1 MINVTPWFILFT
13 CLYLIIQL
21 NSVVTI
27 HNSSYYSYT
36 YTTYIPPVISS
47 NNDIQLKCPL
57 IHAKNGDLLI
67 IYKSNL
73 SIYQVDLNEINLKV
87 NYLIN
92 FNDTTDTTDNND
104 DDYWCKLYRIINN
117 ESLLVTE
124 IQLLFTSNTT
134 YETFIYDRKE
144 TQIIEGVL
152 GENLTLTCSNP
163 TTSQVNWTNQSIVW
177 YRLPGLK
184 INGQTSPELCIDK
197 LTNDDLGTYF
207 CSEYSM
213 SLHRHL
219 PVRKIEIWSNNFMSE
234 INLGELIHD
243 ENLIYFQCPNV
254 LNEYTFV
261 IWEYPKGHIIVNE
274 YNYQLKPVVPQLH
287 HTKQILPI
295 CQYSWMNEWNTT
307 IDQETYLRRVRRS
320 SESTPYITI
329 SRRIDPDDPTVI
341 LQCHM
346 PPNEAQTASFN
357 YQWST
362 IESGKIG
369 DSETIVR
376 QIIVD
381 HVPDDGVKRD
391 TSITC
396 EVTSS
401 ETGEVI
407 GSITLDLEP
416 KSLSTTGKMEL
427 SETTTEIFS
436 YRNGDTLELHCELEK
451 DFIGTGEN
459 VIWTFNGG
467 TLPTGANRLDKLKT
481 SIIVIKEMGNIHEG
495 LYECQQ
501 NSKKLRGHIL
511 RAPTIV
517 TLTVLP
523 KEDERW
529 ANANDIT
536 EFHCRLDGRENGNQ
550 LIDWYFIPAGS
561 DDDREIPLHN
571 DVKIDNPDTT
581 PSTSFLS
588 IMNVQKYHEGF
599 YVCRALNL
607 KDTAKLIVK
616 IRDLTVTPEEV
627 KARPGTTVQFLCELS
642 TITGMKGGK
651 VFWMRTDRQDLRSG
665 KEEVIG
671 TNGGRALLIV
681 KDVGRFDHNISY
693 MCTDGYS
700 KGYAKLYVQ
709 EVCAPGFRPCG
720 SQQCLE
726 ETKFCDGV
734 VDCEDGYDEIP
745 SKCTECGVNE
755 NACGLMND
763 VKPLKNCYLQFWHC
777 DGEDDCGNNFDES
790 NCLAPSDYDQC
801 NGTHYTCPQGDKMI
815 ARAFMC
821 DSVPDCEPNGDD
833 ESECSYPSIIEPSG
847 ETHLIGHQSG
857 NLTLTCVAYGR
868 PPPTISWRYNWGH
881 LREGVKHSINY
892 TVINCNMAIS
902 HLTLTDLE
910 PRASGLYTCEAVN
923 RGRALAPDFLVNV
936 AKGGICKAPQFNDA
950 AWFDDMCLTCYCS
963 NVTDTCTSVKG
974 YRKSPHDLLLD
985 FKTTPI
991 ILSTYN
997 QDGSIEE
1004 GQGITEID
1012 GDILRIPDVPNE
1024 STFIESDF
1032 NLSGSWVKSY
1042 GYDIIINLRLFGESL
1057 NYLPGPF
1064 VILNSTDQ
1072 SIYWCPPNDRLLVH
1086 TIPTGYDNRIHIRL
1100 SERDKWF
1107 IDKECKQKIDQTIG
1121 RAGFMQII
1129 SDIKKIGF
1137 RVKYFRDQTTLEL
1150 FNIKVEHAVK
1160 SDVPGQ
1166 WVGEIEEC
1174 TCPNGYEGLSC
1185 EKCAPGY
1192 QKDPDNP
1199 LKCRPFCACD
1209 KCDTEGNCIEC
1220 PGKRA
1225 GPRCQQCQDG
1235 YYRPDKSLL
1244 ATDCQPCDMCGNNL
1258 PYVVKKCHFNPQADD
1273 DYFCKCRISEDN
1285 KLLNPTCDRCQLAID
1300 RGDELP
1306 DDAKCDTKPQ
1316 PMDCHYYGT
1325 QLTSDNGD
1333 CQCKTGYTGVKC
1345 DECEEGYFNYMG
1357 QCLQCYCS
1365 GKTSSC
1371 RLSDEYY
1378 FWNITTEDSAG
1389 FGFDIWLGQRTE
1401 MGGLQRKDYTTNGNQ
1416 RIEREMDNFY
1426 VKYPLNNKGIIH
1438 FGINL
1443 IPPKPTTL
1451 TQNDVTIYK
1460 YIYGGKMSFKIDSIK
1475 LNPNELTQREASVIV
1490 ELESPRYGRAWTL
1503 ATFNLM
1509 TQRYEVEFHENW
1521 WLGGWR
1527 LGTPLT
1533 SFDSPV
1539 SLTRNQLL
1547 RFLITTTNIG
1557 IITSSGNSES
1567 LNNMKLSGLSIQIGL
1582 PIKTNERQAFAKEQG
1597 LPKAPVEICDCPNP
1611 AKSNERELSPS
1622 CEGCTDL
1629 SKQTII
1635 RLEPLGEDVGC
1646 GGCLGDKCDE
1656 CSEGEY
1662 IYDIYTGKRLDSC
1675 QKAVTIDTKSRR
1687 IIVKLREPI
1696 NLLCKATSYRGGLV
1710 THEWITPNNEYSSQ
1724 PIISRQYLAKPDY
1737 YNRVNLTTYQ
1747 SETILQIKFAK
1758 QEDAG
1763 EYTCIA
1769 KGIGSE
1775 VNETFYVVVID
1786 PNAVSLP
1793 DVPEDD
1799 EINRKFPLPI
1809 PPIHD
1814 PPSLTVYEI
1823 KKDPDN
1829 SQITLIGGQVKPE
1842 ILDTHHTI
1850 WYSINGTPIDAKTEI
1865 TDTARGA
1872 FIVRLPIPY
1881 ETIKSGNDSITGYF
1895 LGKDPVYTP
1904 QWTRMMEP
1912 VIIATEADEITPDD
1926 IINPPAEVTVPF
1938 MQPYIVQVRTKPGKE
1953 DISVTWKKIGPL
1965 PETITEKKDDD
1976 VKTLDSDSTLPE
1988 GTSQD
1993 KTNLNIWAAA
2003 EQHEGIYEGTVV
2015 RDRDGVEVKRIQ
2027 TIIRVQPMTSGSK
2040 TELGLAEAAEPIES
2054 EVGDDDDQEE
2064 KEPPAWDFIVGG
2076 FTPDAKHCENP
2087 TWTIVD
2093 YQLNKTTDITD
2104 KVIRTSDEN
2113 FRVNYPLTSGLYLR
2127 FQCKPIPKSNLTGEI
2142 KFNISSPDPRIILK
2156 PIYDNPDSTFPTRL
2170 VCMDLNPEYD
2180 SSVNLTSSS
2189 MSQEM
2194 ISHAITSTEQKF
2206 IIRKGDI
2213 PPIRRLEMDWRRIG
2227 EFDPFNNDGYFTCFV
2242 NNTETNGSKTIKLPS
2257 DKVPIQLPED
2267 PFTRLYIYSPD
2278 TYVVPE
2284 LDGSA
2289 KIMIPEGEQLRIYCV
2304 FEARPSNEFHGW
2316 RGTTSE
2322 IENNIKIEHRIYSSL
2337 AQTDKANLSL
2347 DGQKLECVY
2356 GERSKPLEISVIP
2369 KDERKLHAKILS
2381 DAFIN
2386 DRLVGITGSDMNLT
2400 CDVKHTTRK
2409 PATIDKIDWYVQYP
2423 NGIRRDIKHTQLADS
2438 LSTGPKGEWI
2448 YFTKLTEKPQG
2459 LNIFCVVRLEDIQKA
2474 TQAYYSSPHIS
2485 LWIREPK
2492 VLVSIEGQDHLG
2504 IITGIETQTAQIK
2517 CIVKDAW
2524 RNKTVEEAD
2533 IAWETKITSIQE
2545 ELSNNNNERARPQPS
2560 PKDLP
2565 MLGAKALYDTMVIA
2579 GLRRQ
2584 PNWIARFRCKGTDLK
2599 TGAYGYSDFVKLEVL
2614 PGDTLE
2620 QVPKLRLISH
2630 TDPNSPYPNKVECI
2644 DDNQNYE
2651 SQVTWTRQDEPI
2663 DPAQITTT
2671 PNNAVLKWTH
2681 NGMDKF
2687 DPRIDAGIYTCR
2699 SVNPYSS
2706 SVKQVYIPYDL
2717 MVTDYETPITPEVRI
2732 LSNVNE
2738 IFQDSGDRYVRVIQ
2752 GQPFELICTFYGHPP
2767 PEGGLQWSIDRFNGT
2782 RNSLSSHWLSMQG
2795 LVIQSGRHYWT
2806 TIGSPQFDALGRH
2819 TGVFQCTALN
2829 SIGQIIERDQ
2839 VRVEL
2844 HKVYVRIN
2852 ELSESGLIENQK
2864 GSNGTITCNAYD
2876 GYLQFIL
2883 PDATYTWEVERI
2895 NGERVHPNLIADQ
2908 IEMNHNQLHYYGLS
2922 PTANKLRIRCI
2933 ALNDTA
2939 RYISSDFSFRVFGSD
2954 KGEPMKISDI
2964 EPGGTKWIS
2973 GGGEE
2978 RITLKI
2984 GGKNDLT
2991 NHVTIKDGENVQLNC
3006 TAYDTVTGKVLTDGN
3021 LHFGW
3026 RLLGVYG
3033 ETVPE
3038 AGLTRQSV
3046 QSYTIDDGN
3055 TGVLIIEDA
3064 RPSSNLPQPSARIQ
3078 CLATSY
3084 NDGVTYYSTLVDLI
3098 VYPEEIP
3105 VDHVKDVKDREKL
3118 NRLSVSVIGLDDRG
3132 RLSGTE
3138 GSSVKLECIATDRST
3153 KQRTKESVLY
3163 GWEFSRL
3170 DGTPVDTTSLIGV
3183 GDSRLEVNE
3192 NHLILQGLKQ
3202 TTSILGRCRVIVPL
3216 EESHDEDAQLSRTE
3230 EIFYSPHFRFDI
3242 IDSDGTGRRDFIAP
3256 IQPIIPTKDSDIFI
3270 KVDGLD
3276 ENGALSANKGDSV
3289 ELKCIAMNQTTNE
3302 PLTDETTTDIEI
3314 NYGIEMI
3321 RLNGLPASTLE
3332 LTKTIDL
3339 DPKTGLIKLNEL
3351 RNQFNDKDVRNRI
3364 QTRCIAEINYK
3375 SDKYLDQGIQRYAS
3389 PYFLVNVPKD
3399 IEAIPDYIDV
3409 THSRYEVTVGG
3420 LNNQGVLKVQPGQNI
3435 QLKCIIR
3442 DKETDTLMDT
3452 LTQNQYIGWQF
3463 PSLPS
3468 GHQVNMGDFAKR
3480 SKIQNDELYLEGIR
3494 NDYPDNLQ
3502 GRCWFDDGFMHYYSP
3517 IFPIVSPSS
3526 VTDGRVRVE
3535 VQEIGTGDQ
3544 KEYSCTAYDSR
3555 TGKRLSNVT
3564 YDWKF
3569 TTPNGETIP
3578 TVYYFNS
3585 IESYENKLKLGL
3597 LTTHLKLPEHLQSIK
3612 RIEGRCII
3620 LAKEYMDTIPS
3631 DDDKE
3636 KPSKMSIY
3644 ESRPFVII
3652 NPLAI
3657 DSNELLTSPDSF
3669 PKSHRL
3675 YASVDGVKDGAVISP
3690 VGSTV
3695 TLTCQVYDSINQTQ
3709 VENLNY
3715 NWEIKRR
3722 DGTPID
3728 TSVLAKDYIN
3738 VKGSGGN
3745 TLIIGNLR
3753 LLSAGLIG
3761 RCIVS
3766 NDSAIDST
3774 ITDIGLLGPNEKIY
3788 SPSFDFIITGET
3800 PTGSTDDVVYGG
3812 NKDYEIDG
3820 KDYEVVIE
3828 GLDEDGRLKVSKN
3841 DNKTLTVFLKHKE
3854 TGEQIYPSP
3863 PNTCAGVET
3872 RYINGYPMPLS
3883 YLADTYEFQSDN
3895 GKFHLYNM
3903 KEPNISPAI
3912 QMRFIIEQK
3921 KLDEDGKL
3929 KDVIRYASQY
3939 IDLLPEKE
3947 DLPEKLPK
3955 KIYPIIDGLNNCG
3968 RLPLTIGNNI
3978 TLICRP
3984 NDTRLLSESLLYDW
3998 EIRDMYGHILP
4009 RINLLAKAIKQE
4021 NNRLILIGLMEPTIK
4036 SYGRCIIMRK
4046 SGIQDRYSSEYF
4058 EIGEHGSGCEP
4069 SGSQIITEIPGYIP
4083 KPNERYEVLI
4093 RIVGLNQMGEVI
4105 AKPGDDISLK
4115 CLALNSSTEEPIPNV
4130 STGWSFMNDYE
4141 ETIPIGKLASIVKLN
4156 HDDEL
4161 QLTNLYENP
4170 NSRGRCMI
4178 TLDQKVTLSSP
4189 YFKFHVPGETI
4200 SSQIPISPSYSDK
4213 RVRVEISGLNE
4224 QNQISVTRV
4233 GDDATLRCQAIIVDT
4248 SSPLYPIHG
4257 VRYGWEWRYTDED
4270 PVSTSNIAVS
4280 LETNGDRLGLRG
4292 IRPPPGT
4299 KGRNVKGR
4307 CIVHVPAQQID
4318 TSLSIS
4324 DELVY
4329 GSDYFSIDVARKP
4342 TTIDPQLIPIPGRD
4356 SDNIEI
4362 AIDGLDNEGYLVGN
4376 EKESASVVCEARNRT
4391 TNQRLPTEGLRAE
4404 YDVIY
4409 GWEFSDSTGRSVDSS
4424 LFADSVSM
4432 DSSGNLRL
4440 RDLVAPNRGNLPF
4453 KIRCTAV
4460 VNKRPSIP
4468 DEKPTTPKLYT
4479 SDYFGVDVRRSDGTS
4494 TRTGEEVDIKGSLIK
4509 VKIDGLKP
4517 DGTFATQLGE
4527 NASIMCTAVDSNT
4540 DETIQDVII
4549 GWDIRRTNGALINL
4563 GILADQVIQESN
4575 KLEFYS
4581 MKSLNSFADDI
4592 HGRCLVYRGNQI
4604 YRSDYFKI
4612 KVSTLPKEVDIEG
4625 DGRILVRLVDISPMD
4640 RKILLKSGESET
4652 IRCIGIDARTGD
4664 RVDYLNYG
4672 WDYYYTQSD
4681 TSSSPP
4687 IRGSLGPL
4695 VSKLEESPGGYLSI
4709 LLNDD
4714 LTPKDEAY
4722 VRCRLS
4728 NGTSIYSSPYYRLV
4742 TESDEEGSEVIPVI
4756 TPRYLITVHGLD
4768 KDGQLQIKQ
4777 GDNVSLECSAIDII
4791 TRKPAEDVI
4800 YVWDFKE
4807 PGAYHPKGD
4816 FQFVQNQLTITN
4828 FDSLSDNVKG
4838 RCKVSYRGSNKW
4850 DSSPDFLIN
4859 LEKDTAEP
4867 ETKPPTL
4874 DDVEKLKEYEEA
4886 IKQKGIKE
4894 AEDTDDRIL
4903 VTVDGLNDDGNLI
4916 GAANDDKT
4924 LDCNAEA
4931 KDGINSVI
4939 LSYNWDIMD
4948 SNGNPISLNYLAD
4961 NVILSSNDGV
4971 LHLNGLRISTLS
4983 EQGNLKGRCIVHT
4996 NITQTMVM
5004 SDGIEKEKIEQL
5016 LYHSKMFGIAITE
5029 DGTYTGP
5036 IGGLDLHSNKVRVG
5050 VIGLSSSGELIAE
5063 SGDKVNLQCYA
5074 VDAQSNAPLSNAIYA
5089 WEIRD
5094 RHNQLVITETIAK
5107 IVLRSMNVISF
5118 IHLRPTDH
5126 LHWNKH
5132 LFGRCSAYSPE
5143 TKHLYYSN
5151 DFHINV
5157 RQPVMDGKTGPDN
5170 QVHVEVT
5177 GIPPNGVLSAEEGDN
5192 VNLECRAV
5200 NTTDNTPITSDEAT
5214 YHFQFDEAAPDRDDT
5229 YGGYLAD
5236 EIIQEQLTSETDGIK
5251 LTLNGLKYGKWHR
5264 GRCVVQLL
5272 QKDSD
5277 KELKEP
5283 VKRYT
5288 SKYFWSDIRHK
5299 DEIQLEGIDPRKQI
5313 TTIQGITYDPN
5324 ILVKVYGTNS
5334 NDTITVKPG
5343 DNVELDCYALESL
5356 TGEPIKGMNYA
5367 WELRTYDNQPIHTNR
5382 LANQFIIGNNLSDN
5396 GQKLQ
5401 LKGYQSTGEGIRLR
5415 CLAKG
5420 TNRVENKIRE
5430 YQTYASPVYTF
5441 ETIKQLDDAEKKPDS
5456 ERKRYEPSQLHPEV
5470 IGLNADGTLTAKEG
5484 EDVKLQC
5491 QVVDSSN
5498 GIPIKDESF
5507 NVGWTIATGPDGQ
5520 PIPFNNLAKTIHIN
5534 KDELNL
5540 NDLTSTT
5547 PKSGGLRGYCSLYL
5561 NEENLISPEK
5571 YENHTVILNSDVFVI
5586 HVSSKQPDSQVIDSD
5601 SEDEKTP
5608 YRQWI
5613 PGKDPKNAVIV
5624 KVYELRPDGSVIV
5637 PPGGNLKLN
5646 CLALDAVRLRRL
5658 TSTDQIPPLFTWE
5671 LRSTIGGQLLP
5682 YTEQS
5687 SGSIIIKQP
5696 SKDPKTAE
5704 EVGVSTIELQ
5714 TMRLPVDAP
5723 TGAWGRCVVQIG
5735 HQVFDS
5741 PYFHIQLQKEATME
5755 TYSPLPKSYWSDD
5768 KSIELIVKGLDAEGN
5783 KIVQE
5788 GSDVELTCEA
5798 RNTETQEILK
5808 NDQILIG
5815 WQFIDPEKHAY
5826 LIPWSS
5832 NAQISGNTLI
5842 LKEIEIPGEQDLRWN
5857 AWGHCI
5863 GDIKDGDR
5871 IKHYQSEPFNLGVIS
5886 EEISSITTDTSLV
5899 RKDGVYVKVQGIS
5912 DDGLFTTTEGSDTEL
5927 TCHAIDPNTGQPY
5940 ISNKVTYGW
5949 DWRQMDGESADIS
5962 EIGDIIR
5969 NDGNQMKISNI
5980 KYNTPKKGR
5989 CLVTIWP
5996 KEDHLLNESPQ
6007 TYSSDLFFTNIQP
6020 LSTVQSL
6027 KPEDILPVDGTDDKV
6042 IIDIS
6047 PMDND
6052 KQQISLTIND
6062 AKTDEIRAVAKLA
6075 STDSPLDDTTNPQL
6089 IRYSYDLAYISGLPA
6104 HNGELGESFTF
6115 NSKEGSLII
6124 TNPHYTT
6131 KPLKIRFNAIV
6142 KEMDESSNKEEEEEQ
6157 EQGEVDISGK
6167 KSSPLKR
6174 YQSDYYPI
6182 MIVPADESDK
6192 PIWSKHPVPVYDIS
6206 GRSIKVQIDGLDNNG
6221 NAAGIP
6227 GEDLKLTCLVLDNF
6241 DLEVD
6246 LKSSSYTWQFIDH
6259 LSNPINPSRIGEYVE
6274 IQGRH
6279 LNIKG
6284 LRKSIIQDHI
6294 RGRCI
6299 IVVSVP
6305 IPVDIE
6311 LRDDLPPIQE
6321 YGSSYFKFTTKI
6333 TDDQIIKGEEE
6344 TAVTVVT
6351 ESVEETTTSVKEVE
6365 EEEGEQITESV
6376 QDRNFQLKIDSS
6388 TNTIYPMDKTKY
6400 TILARI
6406 QRALDLNCQAV
6417 FTDNPPVNNNDQFP
6431 KLIWYYRQPE
6441 IPGDVPIPSQ
6451 LLPISPP
6458 RMETLSILPQT
6469 DYKIAISSDAYTFR
6483 DDNAE
6488 FQCQA
6493 FMNDDDNEP
6502 VAKVTIFIQKIRE
6515 MFNVRIFDEE
6525 SRSKLYVFTGTS
6537 KTLTC
6542 YVDDLITGERVE
6554 PSNYQWEMNLGDGN
6568 NIWIRETDPRQG
6580 AEDITGWR
6588 TNQLQL
6594 NKLRLPSTT
6603 LSDES
6608 IYEVRCVASYN
6619 DTYNTSSHPFIIN
6632 VRNKPMIKSIRIDR
6646 VKPDESILEPADL
6659 PKDSYDSTQDYE
6671 LGCKPE
6677 VTSGEAVATW
6687 FKCQNDDCSSLK
6699 EIVLTGDRLFY
6710 FANSTRYIDEGRFR
6724 CQVSLQ
6730 LKEYNFKLIEH
6741 QDVIIKRQAAPAIY
6755 SSGSITY
6762 TTNDEMSLQCTD
6774 ESSSP
6779 ESKVDWIFEPSGKMP
6794 PERRLPKL
6802 IGNTY
6807 AYGRI
6812 YIFAIAR
6819 GQLIPEHSGKYTCIA
6834 TNPYGTANSS
6844 ITVTV
6849 TEDLSR
6855 GKLRF
6860 VRRIIRRAFSG

>member
-1 MINVTPWFILFT
+1 MMIYLTRWSMLYTSLYILV
-13 CLYLIIQL
+13 YLIYQSKLIWTL
-21 NSVVTI
+21 S
-27 HNSSYYSYT
+27 NSSIYSYT
-36 YTTYIPPVISS
+36 YTTYIPSVIFNSHELVV
-47 NNDIQLKCPL
+47 NKIHHHHHHHHHHPKQIQLNCPL
-57 IHAKNGDLLI
+57 IHAQHGDLLMI
-67 IYKSNL
+67 FQSTL
-73 SIYQVDLNEINLKV
+73 SIHQVILNETNLKV
-87 NYLIN
+87 HYILNIDHRDH
-92 FNDTTDTTDNND
+92 NDYTT
-104 DDYWCKLYRIINN
+104 DYWCKLHRTMNNDYVII
-117 ESLLVTE
+117 SE
-124 IQLLFTSNTT
+124 IQLILTSNLT
-134 YETFIYDRKE
+134 YETFVYERKE
-144 TQIIEGVL
+144 TQIVEGVL
-152 GENLTLTCSNP
+152 GEKLTVTCNP
-163 TTSQVNWTNQSIVW
+163 TTSQNNWNNKSVVW

-184 INGQTSPELCIDK
+184 INGQTSPNLYIDR
-197 LTNDDLGTYF
+197 LTIDDLGTYF
-207 CSEYSM
+207 CSEHST
-213 SLHRHL
+213 SLHRNL
-219 PVRKIEIWSNNFMSE
+219 PVQKIEIWSHNFMSE
-234 INLGELIHD
+234 INFGKLITS
-243 ENLIYFQCPNV
+243 ENLTYFQCPNV
-254 LNEYTFV
+254 FNEYTFV
-261 IWEYPKGHIIVNE
+261 IWEYPMGNVIVNE
-274 YNYQLKPVVPQLH
+274 YDYKFQHPLQLH
-287 HTKQILPI
+287 HTKHPLPI
-295 CQYSWMNEWNTT
+295 CQYGWIDQMNTT
-307 IDQETYLRRVRRS
+307 IDQHTYLKRSRRS
-320 SESTPYITI
+320 IESIPYITI
-329 SRRIDPDDPTVI
+329 SKRIDPDDPTVI

-346 PPNEAQTASFN
+346 PPNEAESVSFN

-362 IESGKIG
+362 VESGKIG

-376 QIIVD
+376 QLIID
-381 HVPDDGVKRD
+381 HIPDDGVKRD

-401 ETGEVI
+401 ETGEIV
-407 GSITLDLEP
+407 GSIKLDLEP

-436 YRNGDTLELHCELEK
+436 YRNGESLELHCELEK
-451 DFIGTGEN
+451 DFVGTGEN
-459 VIWTFNGG
+459 VVWTFNGG
-467 TLPTGANRLDKLKT
+467 TLPTGTNRLDRLRT
-481 SIIVIKEMGNIHEG
+481 SVIVIKEMENIHEG

-501 NSKKLRGHIL
+501 NSKKLRGHII

-517 TLTVLP
+517 TLSILP
-523 KEDERW
+523 KEDEAW
-529 ANANDIT
+529 ANAGDIT
-536 EFHCRLDGRENGNQ
+536 EFHCRLDGREHGNQ
-550 LIDWYFIPAGS
+550 LIDWYFIPEG
-561 DDDREIPLHN
+561 DDREISLHN
-571 DVKIDNPDTT
+571 DVKIDNPDAT

-588 IMNVQKYHEGF
+588 IMNVQKYHEGL

-607 KDTAKLIVK
+607 RDTAKLIVK
-616 IRDLTVTPEEV
+616 TRDLSVTPEEV

-651 VFWMRTDRQDLRSG
+651 VFWMRTDRQDLRPG

-720 SQQCLE
+720 SQECLE

-745 SKCTECGVNE
+745 SKCSECGVNE
-755 NACGLMND
+755 NVCGIVND

-777 DGEDDCGNNFDES
+777 DGEDDCGNNYDES
-790 NCLAPSDYDQC
+790 NCLAPSVYDQC

-847 ETHLIGHQSG
+847 ETHLIGHQSE

-902 HLTLTDLE
+902 HLTLYDLE
-910 PRASGLYTCEAVN
+910 SRASGLYTCEAVN

-963 NVTDTCTSVKG
+963 NVTDKCTSVKG
-974 YRKSPHDLLLD
+974 YRKSPHDLMFD
-985 FKTTPI
+985 YKTTPI

-997 QDGSIEE
+997 QDGSVEE
-1004 GQGITEID
+1004 GQGVTEID

-1024 STFIESDF
+1024 ATFVESDF

-1042 GYDIIINLRLFGESL
+1042 GYDIILNLRLFGESL

-1064 VILNSTDQ
+1064 IILNSTDR

-1086 TIPTGYDNRIHIRL
+1086 AIPTGYDNRIHIRL
-1100 SERDKWF
+1100 TERDKWY
-1107 IDKECKQKIDQTIG
+1107 IDNKCKHTIEQTIG
-1121 RAGFMQII
+1121 RSGFMQVL
-1129 SDIKKIGF
+1129 SNVKKISL
-1137 RVKYFRDQTTLEL
+1137 RVKYFQDQTTLEL
-1150 FNIKVEHAVK
+1150 FNIKVEHAIK

-1174 TCPNGYEGLSC
+1174 ICPHGYEGLSC

-1199 LKCRPFCACD
+1199 LKCRPYCACD
-1209 KCDTEGNCIEC
+1209 KCDTDGNCIEC

-1225 GPRCQQCQDG
+1225 GPRCQQCKDG

-1244 ATDCQPCDMCGNNL
+1244 ITDCQPCDMCGNNL
-1258 PYVVKKCHFNPQADD
+1258 PYVVKTCQFNPQADD

-1285 KLLNPTCDRCQLAID
+1285 KLINPNCDRCQLAID
-1300 RGDELP
+1300 SGEELP
-1306 DDAKCDTKPQ
+1306 VDAKCDTKAQ
-1316 PMDCHYYGT
+1316 PIDCHYHGT

-1371 RLSDEYY
+1371 RLSDEHY

-1389 FGFDIWLGQRTE
+1389 FGFNVWLGQRTDI
-1401 MGGLQRKDYTTNGNQ
+1401 GGLQRNEYTPDGNP
-1416 RIEREMDNFY
+1416 RIERELDNFY

-1443 IPPKPTTL
+1443 IPPKPSSL
-1451 TQNDVTIYK
+1451 TQNDVAIYK
-1460 YIYGGKMSFKIDSIK
+1460 YIYGGKMSFRIDSIK
-1475 LNPNELTQREASVIV
+1475 LNPNELTQREASVVV
-1490 ELESPRYGRAWTL
+1490 ELESPRYGRIWTL
-1503 ATFNLM
+1503 ATYNLT
-1509 TQRYEVEFHENW
+1509 TQRYEIEFHENW
-1521 WLGGWR
+1521 WPGGWR
-1527 LGTPLT
+1527 FGTPLT
-1533 SFDSPV
+1533 LYDTPM

-1567 LNNMKLSGLSIQIGL
+1567 LNDIKLSGISIQVSI
-1582 PIKTNERQAFAKEQG
+1582 PIKTNERQLFANEQG
-1597 LPKAPVEICDCPNP
+1597 LAKAPVEICDCPNQSTS
-1611 AKSNERELSPS
+1611 SNERELSPS

-1629 SKQTII
+1629 SKQTVI
-1635 RLEPLGEDVGC
+1635 RLEPLGEDVQC
-1646 GGCLGDKCDE
+1646 GGCLGDKCKE

-1662 IYDIYTGKRLDSC
+1662 IYDIYSGKRFDSC

-1687 IIVKLREPI
+1687 VIVKLREPI
-1696 NLLCKATSYRGGLV
+1696 NLICKATSYRGGLV
-1710 THEWITPNNEYSSQ
+1710 THEWITPNNEYASQ
-1724 PIISRQYLAKPDY
+1724 PIISRQYLTKPNY
-1737 YNRVNLTTYQ
+1737 YNTKENLTTYQ
-1747 SETILQIKFAK
+1747 SEALLQIKFAK
-1758 QEDAG
+1758 PEDAG
-1763 EYTCIA
+1763 EYKCIA
-1769 KGIGSE
+1769 KGIGTE
-1775 VNETFYVVVID
+1775 VKETFYVVVID
-1786 PNAVSLP
+1786 PNVASPP

-1799 EINRKFPLPI
+1799 EINRKFPLPT
-1809 PPIHD
+1809 PPILD
-1814 PPSLTVYEI
+1814 PPVLTVYEI

-1829 SQITLIGGQVKPE
+1829 PQITLISGQVKPE

-1850 WYSINGTPIDAKTEI
+1850 WYSINGTLIPGKTEI

-1872 FIVRLPIPY
+1872 FTVQLSIPY
-1881 ETIKSGNDSITGYF
+1881 ETIKLGNDSIIGYF
-1895 LGKDPVYTP
+1895 IGKDPVYTP

-1912 VIIATEADEITPDD
+1912 VIIDTEADEITPDD
-1926 IINPPAEVTVPF
+1926 IINPPTEITIPF

-1953 DISVTWKKIGPL
+1953 DISVNWKKIGPL
-1965 PETITEKKDDD
+1965 PETIKEKKDDD
-1976 VKTLDSDSTLPE
+1976 VKILDSDSTLPE

-2003 EQHEGIYEGTVV
+2003 EQHEGIYEGIVL

-2054 EVGDDDDQEE
+2054 EVDDDDDE
-2064 KEPPAWDFIVGG
+2064 KEEEPPTWDFIVGG
-2076 FTPDAKHCENP
+2076 FTPDAKHCETP

-2093 YQLNKTTDITD
+2093 YQLNKTTDITN
-2104 KVIRTSDEN
+2104 KVIRTSNEN

-2127 FQCKPIPKSNLTGEI
+2127 FQCKPIPMSNLTGEI

-2180 SSVNLTSSS
+2180 SSVNLSSSS

-2194 ISHAITSTEQKF
+2194 ISHAITSSEQKL

-2227 EFDPFNNDGYFTCFV
+2227 EFDPFNDDGYFTCFV

-2304 FEARPSNEFHGW
+2304 FEARPSSEFHGW
-2316 RGTTSE
+2316 RGTTTD
-2322 IENNIKIEHRIYSSL
+2322 IENNLKIEHRIYSSL
-2337 AQTDKANLSL
+2337 AQTDHVNLNL
-2347 DGQKLECVY
+2347 DGQKIECVY
-2356 GERSKPLEISVIP
+2356 GERTKPVEISVIH

-2409 PATIDKIDWYVQYP
+2409 PVTIDRIDWFVQYP

-2438 LSTGPKGEWI
+2438 LSTGPQGEWI
-2448 YFTKLTEKPQG
+2448 YFTKLTDKPQG

-2485 LWIREPK
+2485 LWLREPK
-2492 VLVSIEGQDHLG
+2492 VLVSIEGQDPTG
-2504 IITGIETQTAQIK
+2504 IITGIETKTAQIK

-2533 IAWETKITSIQE
+2533 IAWETKVTSIQE
-2545 ELSNNNNERARPQPS
+2545 ELSNSNERARPQPS
-2560 PKDLP
+2560 PNDLP

-2599 TGAYGYSDFVKLEVL
+2599 TGAYGYSDYVKLEVL
-2614 PGDTLE
+2614 AGDTLE
-2620 QVPKLRLISH
+2620 QIPKLRLVSH

-2644 DDNQNYE
+2644 DDNEKYE

-2671 PNNAVLKWTH
+2671 PNKAVLKWTH
-2681 NGMDKF
+2681 NGIDKF
-2687 DPRIDAGIYTCR
+2687 DPRMDAGIYTCR
-2699 SVNPYSS
+2699 SINSYSS

-2717 MVTDYETPITPEVRI
+2717 IATDYETPITPEVRI

-2795 LVIQSGRHYWT
+2795 LIIHSGRHYWT

-2908 IEMNHNQLHYYGLS
+2908 IELNNNQLYYHGLS

-2933 ALNDTA
+2933 ASNDTA
-2939 RYISSDFSFRVFGSD
+2939 RYISPDFSFRVFGGD
-2954 KGEPMKISDI
+2954 KAEPVKTSDI
-2964 EPGGTKWIS
+2964 EPGGTRWIS
-2973 GGGEE
+2973 GDGEE

-3006 TAYDTVTGKVLTDGN
+3006 TAYDTVTGKEMTDGN

-3026 RLLGVYG
+3026 RLLGIYG

-3038 AGLTRQSV
+3038 AGLTRQSI
-3046 QSYTIDDGN
+3046 QSYTINNGN
-3055 TGVLIIEDA
+3055 TGVLTIEDT
-3064 RPSSNLPQPSARIQ
+3064 RPSPNLPQPSARIQ

-3084 NDGVTYYSTLVDLI
+3084 IDGVTYYSTLVDLI

-3118 NRLSVSVIGLDDRG
+3118 NRLSVSVVGLDDRG

-3153 KQRTKESVLY
+3153 KQHTKESVIY

-3170 DGTPVDTTSLIGV
+3170 DGTPVDTTSLIGI

-3192 NHLILQGLKQ
+3192 NQLILQGLKQ
-3202 TTSILGRCRVIVPL
+3202 TTSILGRCRVIVPSEDSL
-3216 EESHDEDAQLSRTE
+3216 DEDTQLSRSE
-3230 EIFYSPHFRFDI
+3230 EVFYSPHFRFDI

-3256 IQPIIPTKDSDIFI
+3256 MQPIATTKDSDIFI

-3276 ENGALSANKGDSV
+3276 ENGALSADKGESV
-3289 ELKCIAMNQTTNE
+3289 ELNCIAMNQTTNE
-3302 PLTDETTTDIEI
+3302 PITEETLTDIEI
-3314 NYGIEMI
+3314 NYGLEVI

-3332 LTKTIDL
+3332 LAKNIDI
-3339 DPKTGLIKLNEL
+3339 DPETGKIKLNEL
-3351 RNQFNDKDVRNRI
+3351 RSHLNGKDVRNRI
-3364 QTRCIAEINYK
+3364 QARCIAEINYK
-3375 SDKYLDQGIQRYAS
+3375 SDKYPDQGLQRYGS
-3389 PYFLVNVPKD
+3389 PYFLVNIPKD
-3399 IEAIPDYIDV
+3399 VEALPDYIDV

-3452 LTQNQYIGWQF
+3452 LTQNQFIGWQF
-3463 PSLPS
+3463 PALPS
-3468 GHQVNMGDFAKR
+3468 GHQVNMGDFATR
-3480 SKIQNDELYLEGIR
+3480 SKVQNDELHLENIR
-3494 NDYPDNLQ
+3494 NDYPENLQ
-3502 GRCWFDDGFMHYYSP
+3502 GRCWFDDGFMHFYSP
-3517 IFPIVSPSS
+3517 FFPIVPPSS

-3535 VQEIGTGDQ
+3535 VQEIGTRDQ
-3544 KEYSCTAYDSR
+3544 KEYLCTAYDSR

-3569 TTPNGETIP
+3569 TTPNDETIP

-3585 IESYENKLKLGL
+3585 IESYKNRLKLGL
-3597 LTTHLKLPEHLQSIK
+3597 LNTHIQLAEHLKSIQ
-3612 RIEGRCII
+3612 RIEGRCIV
-3620 LAKEYMDTIPS
+3620 LAKQYIDDTTIPM
-3631 DDDKE
+3631 DNMNDKE
-3636 KPSKMSIY
+3636 KQIKINIY

-3657 DSNELLTSPDSF
+3657 DPNDLLTSPDSF

-3675 YASVDGVKDGAVISP
+3675 YATVDGVKNGAVVSP

-3695 TLTCQVYDSINQTQ
+3695 TLTCQVYDSINQIP

-3728 TSVLAKDYIN
+3728 TAVLARDYIN
-3738 VKGSGGN
+3738 VKGPGGN

-3761 RCIVS
+3761 RCIVT
-3766 NDSAIDST
+3766 NDSLTDPT
-3774 ITDIGLLGPNEKIY
+3774 ISDIGLLGPNEKIY
-3788 SPSFDFIITGET
+3788 SPSFDFIITDET
-3800 PTGSTDDVVYGG
+3800 SSGSSDDVSYEG

-3872 RYINGYPMPLS
+3872 RYLNGYPVPLS

-3895 GKFHLYNM
+3895 GKFHLYHM
-3903 KEPNISPAI
+3903 KEPNISPLV

-3921 KLDEDGKL
+3921 KFDEDGKP

-3939 IDLLPEKE
+3939 IDLLPRKD
-3947 DLPEKLPK
+3947 DLPEQVPME

-3968 RLPLTIGNNI
+3968 RLPLAIGNNL

-3984 NDTRLLSESLLYDW
+3984 NDTRLLSEPLLYDW
-3998 EIRDMYGHILP
+3998 EIRDMYGHVLP
-4009 RINLLAKAIKQE
+4009 RVN
-4021 NNRLILIGLMEPTIK
+4021 
-4036 SYGRCIIMRK
+4036 
-4046 SGIQDRYSSEYF
+4046 
-4058 EIGEHGSGCEP
+4058 
-4069 SGSQIITEIPGYIP
+4069 
-4083 KPNERYEVLI
+4083 
-4093 RIVGLNQMGEVI
+4093 
-4105 AKPGDDISLK
+4105 
-4115 CLALNSSTEEPIPNV
+4115 
-4130 STGWSFMNDYE
+4130 
-4141 ETIPIGKLASIVKLN
+4141 
-4156 HDDEL
+4156 
-4161 QLTNLYENP
+4161 
-4170 NSRGRCMI
+4170 
-4178 TLDQKVTLSSP
+4178 
-4189 YFKFHVPGETI
+4189 
-4200 SSQIPISPSYSDK
+4200 
-4213 RVRVEISGLNE
+4213 
-4224 QNQISVTRV
+4224 
-4233 GDDATLRCQAIIVDT
+4233 
-4248 SSPLYPIHG
+4248 
-4257 VRYGWEWRYTDED
+4257 
-4270 PVSTSNIAVS
+4270 
-4280 LETNGDRLGLRG
+4280 
-4292 IRPPPGT
+4292 
-4299 KGRNVKGR
+4299 
-4307 CIVHVPAQQID
+4307 
-4318 TSLSIS
+4318 
-4324 DELVY
+4324 
-4329 GSDYFSIDVARKP
+4329 
-4342 TTIDPQLIPIPGRD
+4342 
-4356 SDNIEI
+4356 
-4362 AIDGLDNEGYLVGN
+4362 
-4376 EKESASVVCEARNRT
+4376 
-4391 TNQRLPTEGLRAE
+4391 
-4404 YDVIY
+4404 
-4409 GWEFSDSTGRSVDSS
+4409 
-4424 LFADSVSM
+4424 
-4432 DSSGNLRL
+4432 
-4440 RDLVAPNRGNLPF
+4440 LVAPNRGNLPF

-4460 VNKRPSIP
+4460 VSKRPSIP
-4468 DEKPTTPKLYT
+4468 DEKPSSPKLYT
-4479 SDYFGVDVRRSDGTS
+4479 SDYFGMDVRRSDGTS

-4517 DGTFATQLGE
+4517 DGTFTTQLGE

-4540 DETIQDVII
+4540 DETVQDVII
-4549 GWDIRRTNGALINL
+4549 GWDIRRSNGAIINL
-4563 GILADQVIQESN
+4563 GILADQVMQESN
-4575 KLEFYS
+4575 KLQFYS
-4581 MKSLNSFADDI
+4581 MKSLNSFGDDI
-4592 HGRCLVYRGNQI
+4592 HGRCIIYRGNQI

-4612 KVSTLPKEVDIEG
+4612 KVSTLPKEVDVEG
-4625 DGRILVRLVDISPMD
+4625 DGRILVRLVDISPTD

-4664 RVDYLNYG
+4664 RVDDLNYG
-4672 WDYYYTQSD
+4672 WDYYYTQYEI
-4681 TSSSPP
+4681 SSSSSSSITSP

-4695 VSKLEESPGGYLSI
+4695 VSKLEESPDGYLSI

-4714 LTPKDEAY
+4714 LTQKDGAY
-4722 VRCRLS
+4722 LRCRLS
-4728 NGTSIYSSPYYRLV
+4728 NGTSIYTSPYYRLV
-4742 TESDEEGSEVIPVI
+4742 TETDEEVSEVIPVI

-4777 GDNVSLECSAIDII
+4777 GDNVSLECSAIDMT
-4791 TRKPAEDVI
+4791 TRKPAENVI
-4800 YVWDFKE
+4800 YIWDFQE
-4807 PGAYHPKGD
+4807 PGVYHPKAD
-4816 FQFVQNQLTITN
+4816 FQFIQNQLTITKL
-4828 FDSLSDNVKG
+4828 DSLSGTVKG
-4838 RCKVSYRGSNKW
+4838 RCKVSYKGSNKW
-4850 DSSPDFLIN
+4850 DSSPDFLIH
-4859 LEKDTAEP
+4859 LEKDIIEP
-4867 ETKPPTL
+4867 ERKPPTL
-4874 DDVEKLKEYEEA
+4874 DDVEKLKEYEES

-4894 AEDTDDRIL
+4894 ADDTDDRIL
-4903 VTVDGLNDDGNLI
+4903 VTVNGLNDDGNLI
-4916 GAANDDKT
+4916 GAVNDEKT
-4924 LDCNAEA
+4924 LSCNAEV
-4931 KDGINSVI
+4931 KEGVNSAI
-4939 LSYNWDIMD
+4939 LSYNWELMD
-4948 SNGNPISLNYLAD
+4948 SNGNFISLSHLAD
-4961 NVILSSNDGV
+4961 DVSLSSSDGV
-4971 LHLNGLRISTLS
+4971 LRLNGLRVSKLS
-4983 EQGNLKGRCIVHT
+4983 EQGNLKGHCFVIA
-4996 NITQTMVM
+4996 NITKTIIML
-5004 SDGIEKEKIEQL
+5004 DGIEKEKTEQL
-5016 LYHSKMFGIAITE
+5016 LYDSKMFGIAITE

-5036 IGGLDLHSNKVRVG
+5036 IGGSDLNSNKVRVG
-5050 VIGLSSSGELIAE
+5050 VVGLTTSGQLTAE

-5074 VDAQSNAPLSNAIYA
+5074 IDAQTNVPLSDAIYA

-5094 RHNQLVITETIAK
+5094 RNDQSIMTETIAQ
-5107 IVLRSMNVISF
+5107 IVLRSINVISF

-5126 LHWNKH
+5126 LQWSKH

-5143 TKHLYYSN
+5143 NKHIYYS
-5151 DFHINV
+5151 DYFHINV
-5157 RQPVMDGKTGPDN
+5157 RQPSIDGKTGPDN
-5170 QVHVEVT
+5170 HIHVEVT
-5177 GIPPNGVLSAEEGDN
+5177 GIPSNGVLSAEEGDN

-5200 NTTDNTPITSDEAT
+5200 NITDNTPITSTEAI

-5236 EIIQEQLTSETDGIK
+5236 EIIQEQLSNEIGGIQ
-5251 LTLNGLKYGKWHR
+5251 LTLNGMKYGKWHR
-5264 GRCVVQLL
+5264 GRCVVTLI
-5272 QKDSD
+5272 QKDYD

-5283 VKRYT
+5283 IKRYT

-5299 DEIQLEGIDPRKQI
+5299 GEVQLEGFDPKKQI

-5324 ILVKVYGTNS
+5324 VLVKVYGTNP

-5343 DNVELDCYALESL
+5343 ENIELDCYALESS

-5382 LANQFIIGNNLSDN
+5382 LANQLLIGTNLSDN

-5401 LKGYQSTGEGIRLR
+5401 LKGYRSSGEGIRLR

-5420 TNRVENKIRE
+5420 TDQVENKIRQD
-5430 YQTYASPVYTF
+5430 QTYASPVYTF
-5441 ETIKQLDDAEKKPDS
+5441 ETIKHFEDIDKKPDI

-5470 IGLNADGTLTAKEG
+5470 VGLNADGTMTAKEG

-5498 GIPIKDESF
+5498 GIPIKDEQF
-5507 NVGWTIATGPDGQ
+5507 NIGWTIATGPDGQ
-5520 PIPFNNLAKTIHIN
+5520 PIPFNNLANTILIN
-5534 KDELNL
+5534 NDEFNL
-5540 NDLTSTT
+5540 NELKSTT
-5547 PKSGGLRGYCSLYL
+5547 LKSGGLRGYCSLYL
-5561 NEENLISPEK
+5561 NEDQLISPEK

-5586 HVSSKQPDSQVIDSD
+5586 HVNAKQPDTHIIDSNI
-5601 SEDEKTP
+5601 EDEKTP

-5613 PGKDPKNAVIV
+5613 PGKDPKDAVIV

-5671 LRSTIGGQLLP
+5671 LRSSIGGQLIP
-5682 YTEQS
+5682 YTEQA

-5696 SKDPKTAE
+5696 LKDPKTAE
-5704 EVGVSTIELQ
+5704 EVGVSTMELQ
-5714 TMRLPVDAP
+5714 TIRLPVDAP
-5723 TGAWGRCVVQIG
+5723 NGVWSRCVVQIG
-5735 HQVFDS
+5735 QQVFTS
-5741 PYFHIQLQKEATME
+5741 PYFHIQLQKEATIE

-5768 KSIELIVKGLDAEGN
+5768 KNIELIVKGLDADGN

-5788 GSDVELTCEA
+5788 GSNIELTCEA
-5798 RNTETQEILK
+5798 RNTKTQEILK
-5808 NDQILIG
+5808 EDQILIG
-5815 WQFIDPEKHAY
+5815 WQFIDPEKHTY
-5826 LIPWSS
+5826 LIPWSN
-5832 NAQISGNTLI
+5832 NAQMSGNNLT
-5842 LKEIEIPGEQDLRWN
+5842 LKEIEIPGEQDYRWN
-5857 AWGHCI
+5857 VWGYCV
-5863 GDIKDGDR
+5863 GDIQDDNR
-5871 IKHYQSEPFNLGVIS
+5871 IKHYQSEPFNIGVIS
-5886 EEISSITTDTSLV
+5886 EEISDMTTGTPLI
-5899 RKDGVYVKVQGIS
+5899 RKDGVYVQVQGIS
-5912 DDGLFTTTEGSDTEL
+5912 DDGLFTATEGSDGEL
-5927 TCHAIDPNTGQPY
+5927 MCHAIDHNTGQPY
-5940 ISNKVTYGW
+5940 INSKVTYGW
-5949 DWRQMDGESADIS
+5949 DWRQIDGELADIS
-5962 EIGDIIR
+5962 EIGDIITTE
-5969 NDGNQMKISNI
+5969 GNKMKITNI

-5989 CLVTIWP
+5989 CLITIWP
-5996 KEDHLLNESPQ
+5996 KEDNFTEQSPQ

-6020 LSTVQSL
+6020 LNTVPSL
-6027 KPEDILPVDGTDDKV
+6027 QPEEILPVDVSDDKV
-6042 IIDIS
+6042 IIDII

-6062 AKTDEIRAVAKLA
+6062 DKTDEIRAIAKLPT
-6075 STDSPLDDTTNPQL
+6075 TDSPLDDTTNPQL

-6104 HNGELGESFTF
+6104 HTGELGESILF
-6115 NSKEGSLII
+6115 NSKNGSLII
-6124 TNPHYTT
+6124 MNPHYTT
-6131 KPLKIRFNAIV
+6131 KPLKIRFNVIV
-6142 KEMDESSNKEEEEEQ
+6142 KSIDELNNNANEQ
-6157 EQGEVDISGK
+6157 EPNELDNKQKESNY
-6167 KSSPLKR
+6167 PLKR
-6174 YQSDYYPI
+6174 YRTDYYPI
-6182 MIVPADESDK
+6182 VIISANESEI

-6206 GRSIKVQIDGLDNNG
+6206 GRSIKVQIDGLDDNG

-6246 LKSSSYTWQFIDH
+6246 LKSSSYTWQFID
-6259 LSNPINPSRIGEYVE
+6259 LYNNPINPNRIGQHVE
-6274 IQGRH
+6274 IQNGRILYIKH
-6279 LNIKG
+6279 LHQ
-6284 LRKSIIQDHI
+6284 SIIQDHI

-6299 IVVSVP
+6299 IIMSVP

-6321 YGSSYFKFTTKI
+6321 YGSSYFKFTKKI
-6333 TDDQIIKGEEE
+6333 TTDQSIQEGEES
-6344 TAVTVVT
+6344 AVTIVT
-6351 ESVEETTTSVKEVE
+6351 ESIEETTTSVKEE
-6365 EEEGEQITESV
+6365 EEEQVTESI
-6376 QDRNFQLKIDSS
+6376 QDRNFHLKIDSS
-6388 TNTIYPMDKTKY
+6388 TNTIYPMDKSKY
-6400 TILARI
+6400 TILARV
-6406 QRALDLNCQAV
+6406 QRALDLSCQAV
-6417 FTDNPPVNNNDQFP
+6417 FTDNPPETNDQFP

-6469 DYKIAISSDAYTFR
+6469 DYKIAISSDTYTFR

-6493 FMNDDDNEP
+6493 FMNDDEP
-6502 VAKVTIFIQKIRE
+6502 VDKITIFIQKIRE
-6515 MFNVRIFDEE
+6515 MFNVRVFDEE

-6554 PSNYQWEMNLGDGN
+6554 PSNYQWEMNLGNENG
-6568 NIWIRETDPRQG
+6568 IWIRDTDPRQG
-6580 AEDITGWR
+6580 AEDISGWR
-6588 TNQLQL
+6588 SNQLQL

-6603 LSDES
+6603 ISDES
-6608 IYEVRCVASYN
+6608 VYEVRCIASYN
-6619 DTYNTSSHPFIIN
+6619 ATYNTSSHPFIIN

-6646 VKPDESILEPADL
+6646 VKPDESILEPVDM

-6730 LKEYNFKLIEH
+6730 LKEYNFKLIEY

-6779 ESKVDWIFEPSGKMP
+6779 ESKVEWTFEPSGKPP

-6860 VRRIIRRAFSG
+6860 VRRIIRRAFAG

>member
-1 MINVTPWFILFT
+1 MDDS
-13 CLYLIIQL
+13 IID
-21 NSVVTI
+21 NIYNT
-27 HNSSYYSYT
+27 
-36 YTTYIPPVISS
+36 
-47 NNDIQLKCPL
+47 NDL
-57 IHAKNGDLLI
+57 A
-67 IYKSNL
+67 
-73 SIYQVDLNEINLKV
+73 
-87 NYLIN
+87 
-92 FNDTTDTTDNND
+92 
-104 DDYWCKLYRIINN
+104 
-117 ESLLVTE
+117 
-124 IQLLFTSNTT
+124 

-459 VIWTFNGG
+459 VIWKFNGG

-481 SIIVIKEMGNIHEG
+481 SIIVIKKMGNIHEG

-745 SKCTECGVNE
+745 SKCT
-755 NACGLMND
+755 
-763 VKPLKNCYLQFWHC
+763 
-777 DGEDDCGNNFDES
+777 
-790 NCLAPSDYDQC
+790 PSDYDQC

-963 NVTDTCTSVKG
+963 NVTDTCTSVK
-974 YRKSPHDLLLD
+974 
-985 FKTTPI
+985 
-991 ILSTYN
+991 
-997 QDGSIEE
+997 DGSIEE

-1032 NLSGSWVKSY
+1032 NLSGSW
-1042 GYDIIINLRLFGESL
+1042 
-1057 NYLPGPF
+1057 
-1064 VILNSTDQ
+1064 STDQ

-1333 CQCKTGYTGVKC
+1333 CQCK
-1345 DECEEGYFNYMG
+1345 
-1357 QCLQCYCS
+1357 
-1365 GKTSSC
+1365 
-1371 RLSDEYY
+1371 
-1378 FWNITTEDSAG
+1378 EDSAG

-1426 VKYPLNNKGIIH
+1426 
-1438 FGINL
+1438 
-1443 IPPKPTTL
+1443 
-1451 TQNDVTIYK
+1451 K

-1490 ELESPRYGRAWTL
+1490 ELESG
-1503 ATFNLM
+1503 
-1509 TQRYEVEFHENW
+1509 VE
-1521 WLGGWR
+1521 
-1527 LGTPLT
+1527 
-1533 SFDSPV
+1533 S
-1539 SLTRNQLL
+1539 
-1547 RFLITTTNIG
+1547 
-1557 IITSSGNSES
+1557 
-1567 LNNMKLSGLSIQIGL
+1567 
-1582 PIKTNERQAFAKEQG
+1582 
-1597 LPKAPVEICDCPNP
+1597 
-1611 AKSNERELSPS
+1611 
-1622 CEGCTDL
+1622 
-1629 SKQTII
+1629 
-1635 RLEPLGEDVGC
+1635 
-1646 GGCLGDKCDE
+1646 
-1656 CSEGEY
+1656 
-1662 IYDIYTGKRLDSC
+1662 
-1675 QKAVTIDTKSRR
+1675 VTIDTKSRR

-1724 PIISRQYLAKPDY
+1724 SIISRQYLAKPDY

-1763 EYTCIA
+1763 EYT
-1769 KGIGSE
+1769 
-1775 VNETFYVVVID
+1775 Y
-1786 PNAVSLP
+1786 AVSLP

-1829 SQITLIGGQVKPE
+1829 SQITLIG
-1842 ILDTHHTI
+1842 
-1850 WYSINGTPIDAKTEI
+1850 
-1865 TDTARGA
+1865 
-1872 FIVRLPIPY
+1872 
-1881 ETIKSGNDSITGYF
+1881 
-1895 LGKDPVYTP
+1895 
-1904 QWTRMMEP
+1904 
-1912 VIIATEADEITPDD
+1912 DD

-2170 VCMDLNPEYD
+2170 
-2180 SSVNLTSSS
+2180 
-2189 MSQEM
+2189 
-2194 ISHAITSTEQKF
+2194 HAITSTEQKF

-2738 IFQDSGDRYVRVIQ
+2738 IFQDSGDRY
-2752 GQPFELICTFYGHPP
+2752 LICTFYGHPP

-3006 TAYDTVTGKVLTDGN
+3006 TAYVLTDGN

-3289 ELKCIAMNQTTNE
+3289 ELKCIAM
-3302 PLTDETTTDIEI
+3302 
-3314 NYGIEMI
+3314 
-3321 RLNGLPASTLE
+3321 
-3332 LTKTIDL
+3332 
-3339 DPKTGLIKLNEL
+3339 
-3351 RNQFNDKDVRNRI
+3351 
-3364 QTRCIAEINYK
+3364 
-3375 SDKYLDQGIQRYAS
+3375 
-3389 PYFLVNVPKD
+3389 
-3399 IEAIPDYIDV
+3399 
-3409 THSRYEVTVGG
+3409 
-3420 LNNQGVLKVQPGQNI
+3420 
-3435 QLKCIIR
+3435 
-3442 DKETDTLMDT
+3442 
-3452 LTQNQYIGWQF
+3452 
-3463 PSLPS
+3463 
-3468 GHQVNMGDFAKR
+3468 
-3480 SKIQNDELYLEGIR
+3480 
-3494 NDYPDNLQ
+3494 
-3502 GRCWFDDGFMHYYSP
+3502 
-3517 IFPIVSPSS
+3517 
-3526 VTDGRVRVE
+3526 
-3535 VQEIGTGDQ
+3535 
-3544 KEYSCTAYDSR
+3544 
-3555 TGKRLSNVT
+3555 
-3564 YDWKF
+3564 
-3569 TTPNGETIP
+3569 
-3578 TVYYFNS
+3578 
-3585 IESYENKLKLGL
+3585 
-3597 LTTHLKLPEHLQSIK
+3597 
-3612 RIEGRCII
+3612 
-3620 LAKEYMDTIPS
+3620 
-3631 DDDKE
+3631 
-3636 KPSKMSIY
+3636 
-3644 ESRPFVII
+3644 
-3652 NPLAI
+3652 
-3657 DSNELLTSPDSF
+3657 
-3669 PKSHRL
+3669 
-3675 YASVDGVKDGAVISP
+3675 
-3690 VGSTV
+3690 
-3695 TLTCQVYDSINQTQ
+3695 
-3709 VENLNY
+3709 
-3715 NWEIKRR
+3715 
-3722 DGTPID
+3722 
-3728 TSVLAKDYIN
+3728 
-3738 VKGSGGN
+3738 
-3745 TLIIGNLR
+3745 
-3753 LLSAGLIG
+3753 
-3761 RCIVS
+3761 
-3766 NDSAIDST
+3766 
-3774 ITDIGLLGPNEKIY
+3774 
-3788 SPSFDFIITGET
+3788 
-3800 PTGSTDDVVYGG
+3800 
-3812 NKDYEIDG
+3812 
-3820 KDYEVVIE
+3820 
-3828 GLDEDGRLKVSKN
+3828 
-3841 DNKTLTVFLKHKE
+3841 
-3854 TGEQIYPSP
+3854 
-3863 PNTCAGVET
+3863 
-3872 RYINGYPMPLS
+3872 
-3883 YLADTYEFQSDN
+3883 
-3895 GKFHLYNM
+3895 
-3903 KEPNISPAI
+3903 
-3912 QMRFIIEQK
+3912 
-3921 KLDEDGKL
+3921 
-3929 KDVIRYASQY
+3929 
-3939 IDLLPEKE
+3939 
-3947 DLPEKLPK
+3947 
-3955 KIYPIIDGLNNCG
+3955 
-3968 RLPLTIGNNI
+3968 
-3978 TLICRP
+3978 
-3984 NDTRLLSESLLYDW
+3984 
-3998 EIRDMYGHILP
+3998 
-4009 RINLLAKAIKQE
+4009 
-4021 NNRLILIGLMEPTIK
+4021 
-4036 SYGRCIIMRK
+4036 
-4046 SGIQDRYSSEYF
+4046 
-4058 EIGEHGSGCEP
+4058 
-4069 SGSQIITEIPGYIP
+4069 
-4083 KPNERYEVLI
+4083 
-4093 RIVGLNQMGEVI
+4093 
-4105 AKPGDDISLK
+4105 
-4115 CLALNSSTEEPIPNV
+4115 
-4130 STGWSFMNDYE
+4130 
-4141 ETIPIGKLASIVKLN
+4141 
-4156 HDDEL
+4156 
-4161 QLTNLYENP
+4161 
-4170 NSRGRCMI
+4170 
-4178 TLDQKVTLSSP
+4178 
-4189 YFKFHVPGETI
+4189 
-4200 SSQIPISPSYSDK
+4200 
-4213 RVRVEISGLNE
+4213 
-4224 QNQISVTRV
+4224 
-4233 GDDATLRCQAIIVDT
+4233 
-4248 SSPLYPIHG
+4248 
-4257 VRYGWEWRYTDED
+4257 
-4270 PVSTSNIAVS
+4270 
-4280 LETNGDRLGLRG
+4280 
-4292 IRPPPGT
+4292 
-4299 KGRNVKGR
+4299 
-4307 CIVHVPAQQID
+4307 
-4318 TSLSIS
+4318 
-4324 DELVY
+4324 
-4329 GSDYFSIDVARKP
+4329 
-4342 TTIDPQLIPIPGRD
+4342 
-4356 SDNIEI
+4356 
-4362 AIDGLDNEGYLVGN
+4362 
-4376 EKESASVVCEARNRT
+4376 
-4391 TNQRLPTEGLRAE
+4391 
-4404 YDVIY
+4404 
-4409 GWEFSDSTGRSVDSS
+4409 
-4424 LFADSVSM
+4424 
-4432 DSSGNLRL
+4432 
-4440 RDLVAPNRGNLPF
+4440 
-4453 KIRCTAV
+4453 
-4460 VNKRPSIP
+4460 
-4468 DEKPTTPKLYT
+4468 
-4479 SDYFGVDVRRSDGTS
+4479 
-4494 TRTGEEVDIKGSLIK
+4494 
-4509 VKIDGLKP
+4509 
-4517 DGTFATQLGE
+4517 
-4527 NASIMCTAVDSNT
+4527 
-4540 DETIQDVII
+4540 
-4549 GWDIRRTNGALINL
+4549 
-4563 GILADQVIQESN
+4563 
-4575 KLEFYS
+4575 
-4581 MKSLNSFADDI
+4581 
-4592 HGRCLVYRGNQI
+4592 
-4604 YRSDYFKI
+4604 
-4612 KVSTLPKEVDIEG
+4612 
-4625 DGRILVRLVDISPMD
+4625 
-4640 RKILLKSGESET
+4640 
-4652 IRCIGIDARTGD
+4652 
-4664 RVDYLNYG
+4664 
-4672 WDYYYTQSD
+4672 
-4681 TSSSPP
+4681 
-4687 IRGSLGPL
+4687 
-4695 VSKLEESPGGYLSI
+4695 
-4709 LLNDD
+4709 
-4714 LTPKDEAY
+4714 
-4722 VRCRLS
+4722 
-4728 NGTSIYSSPYYRLV
+4728 
-4742 TESDEEGSEVIPVI
+4742 
-4756 TPRYLITVHGLD
+4756 
-4768 KDGQLQIKQ
+4768 
-4777 GDNVSLECSAIDII
+4777 
-4791 TRKPAEDVI
+4791 
-4800 YVWDFKE
+4800 
-4807 PGAYHPKGD
+4807 
-4816 FQFVQNQLTITN
+4816 
-4828 FDSLSDNVKG
+4828 
-4838 RCKVSYRGSNKW
+4838 
-4850 DSSPDFLIN
+4850 
-4859 LEKDTAEP
+4859 
-4867 ETKPPTL
+4867 
-4874 DDVEKLKEYEEA
+4874 
-4886 IKQKGIKE
+4886 
-4894 AEDTDDRIL
+4894 
-4903 VTVDGLNDDGNLI
+4903 
-4916 GAANDDKT
+4916 
-4924 LDCNAEA
+4924 
-4931 KDGINSVI
+4931 
-4939 LSYNWDIMD
+4939 
-4948 SNGNPISLNYLAD
+4948 
-4961 NVILSSNDGV
+4961 
-4971 LHLNGLRISTLS
+4971 
-4983 EQGNLKGRCIVHT
+4983 
-4996 NITQTMVM
+4996 
-5004 SDGIEKEKIEQL
+5004 
-5016 LYHSKMFGIAITE
+5016 
-5029 DGTYTGP
+5029 
-5036 IGGLDLHSNKVRVG
+5036 
-5050 VIGLSSSGELIAE
+5050 
-5063 SGDKVNLQCYA
+5063 
-5074 VDAQSNAPLSNAIYA
+5074 
-5089 WEIRD
+5089 
-5094 RHNQLVITETIAK
+5094 
-5107 IVLRSMNVISF
+5107 
-5118 IHLRPTDH
+5118 
-5126 LHWNKH
+5126 
-5132 LFGRCSAYSPE
+5132 
-5143 TKHLYYSN
+5143 
-5151 DFHINV
+5151 
-5157 RQPVMDGKTGPDN
+5157 
-5170 QVHVEVT
+5170 
-5177 GIPPNGVLSAEEGDN
+5177 
-5192 VNLECRAV
+5192 
-5200 NTTDNTPITSDEAT
+5200 
-5214 YHFQFDEAAPDRDDT
+5214 
-5229 YGGYLAD
+5229 
-5236 EIIQEQLTSETDGIK
+5236 
-5251 LTLNGLKYGKWHR
+5251 
-5264 GRCVVQLL
+5264 
-5272 QKDSD
+5272 
-5277 KELKEP
+5277 
-5283 VKRYT
+5283 
-5288 SKYFWSDIRHK
+5288 
-5299 DEIQLEGIDPRKQI
+5299 
-5313 TTIQGITYDPN
+5313 
-5324 ILVKVYGTNS
+5324 
-5334 NDTITVKPG
+5334 
-5343 DNVELDCYALESL
+5343 
-5356 TGEPIKGMNYA
+5356 
-5367 WELRTYDNQPIHTNR
+5367 
-5382 LANQFIIGNNLSDN
+5382 
-5396 GQKLQ
+5396 
-5401 LKGYQSTGEGIRLR
+5401 
-5415 CLAKG
+5415 
-5420 TNRVENKIRE
+5420 
-5430 YQTYASPVYTF
+5430 
-5441 ETIKQLDDAEKKPDS
+5441 
-5456 ERKRYEPSQLHPEV
+5456 
-5470 IGLNADGTLTAKEG
+5470 
-5484 EDVKLQC
+5484 
-5491 QVVDSSN
+5491 
-5498 GIPIKDESF
+5498 
-5507 NVGWTIATGPDGQ
+5507 
-5520 PIPFNNLAKTIHIN
+5520 
-5534 KDELNL
+5534 
-5540 NDLTSTT
+5540 
-5547 PKSGGLRGYCSLYL
+5547 
-5561 NEENLISPEK
+5561 
-5571 YENHTVILNSDVFVI
+5571 
-5586 HVSSKQPDSQVIDSD
+5586 SKQV
-5601 SEDEKTP
+5601 
-5608 YRQWI
+5608 
-5613 PGKDPKNAVIV
+5613 
-5624 KVYELRPDGSVIV
+5624 
-5637 PPGGNLKLN
+5637 
-5646 CLALDAVRLRRL
+5646 
-5658 TSTDQIPPLFTWE
+5658 
-5671 LRSTIGGQLLP
+5671 
-5682 YTEQS
+5682 
-5687 SGSIIIKQP
+5687 
-5696 SKDPKTAE
+5696 
-5704 EVGVSTIELQ
+5704 
-5714 TMRLPVDAP
+5714 
-5723 TGAWGRCVVQIG
+5723 
-5735 HQVFDS
+5735 
-5741 PYFHIQLQKEATME
+5741 
-5755 TYSPLPKSYWSDD
+5755 
-5768 KSIELIVKGLDAEGN
+5768 
-5783 KIVQE
+5783 
-5788 GSDVELTCEA
+5788 
-5798 RNTETQEILK
+5798 
-5808 NDQILIG
+5808 
-5815 WQFIDPEKHAY
+5815 
-5826 LIPWSS
+5826 
-5832 NAQISGNTLI
+5832 
-5842 LKEIEIPGEQDLRWN
+5842 
-5857 AWGHCI
+5857 
-5863 GDIKDGDR
+5863 
-5871 IKHYQSEPFNLGVIS
+5871 
-5886 EEISSITTDTSLV
+5886 
-5899 RKDGVYVKVQGIS
+5899 
-5912 DDGLFTTTEGSDTEL
+5912 
-5927 TCHAIDPNTGQPY
+5927 
-5940 ISNKVTYGW
+5940 
-5949 DWRQMDGESADIS
+5949 
-5962 EIGDIIR
+5962 
-5969 NDGNQMKISNI
+5969 
-5980 KYNTPKKGR
+5980 
-5989 CLVTIWP
+5989 
-5996 KEDHLLNESPQ
+5996 
-6007 TYSSDLFFTNIQP
+6007 
-6020 LSTVQSL
+6020 
-6027 KPEDILPVDGTDDKV
+6027 
-6042 IIDIS
+6042 
-6047 PMDND
+6047 
-6052 KQQISLTIND
+6052 
-6062 AKTDEIRAVAKLA
+6062 
-6075 STDSPLDDTTNPQL
+6075 
-6089 IRYSYDLAYISGLPA
+6089 
-6104 HNGELGESFTF
+6104 
-6115 NSKEGSLII
+6115 
-6124 TNPHYTT
+6124 
-6131 KPLKIRFNAIV
+6131 
-6142 KEMDESSNKEEEEEQ
+6142 
-6157 EQGEVDISGK
+6157 
-6167 KSSPLKR
+6167 
-6174 YQSDYYPI
+6174 
-6182 MIVPADESDK
+6182 
-6192 PIWSKHPVPVYDIS
+6192 
-6206 GRSIKVQIDGLDNNG
+6206 
-6221 NAAGIP
+6221 
-6227 GEDLKLTCLVLDNF
+6227 
-6241 DLEVD
+6241 
-6246 LKSSSYTWQFIDH
+6246 
-6259 LSNPINPSRIGEYVE
+6259 
-6274 IQGRH
+6274 
-6279 LNIKG
+6279 
-6284 LRKSIIQDHI
+6284 
-6294 RGRCI
+6294 
-6299 IVVSVP
+6299 
-6305 IPVDIE
+6305 
-6311 LRDDLPPIQE
+6311 
-6321 YGSSYFKFTTKI
+6321 
-6333 TDDQIIKGEEE
+6333 
-6344 TAVTVVT
+6344 
-6351 ESVEETTTSVKEVE
+6351 
-6365 EEEGEQITESV
+6365 
-6376 QDRNFQLKIDSS
+6376 
-6388 TNTIYPMDKTKY
+6388 
-6400 TILARI
+6400 
-6406 QRALDLNCQAV
+6406 
-6417 FTDNPPVNNNDQFP
+6417 
-6431 KLIWYYRQPE
+6431 
-6441 IPGDVPIPSQ
+6441 
-6451 LLPISPP
+6451 
-6458 RMETLSILPQT
+6458 
-6469 DYKIAISSDAYTFR
+6469 
-6483 DDNAE
+6483 
-6488 FQCQA
+6488 
-6493 FMNDDDNEP
+6493 
-6502 VAKVTIFIQKIRE
+6502 
-6515 MFNVRIFDEE
+6515 
-6525 SRSKLYVFTGTS
+6525 
-6537 KTLTC
+6537 
-6542 YVDDLITGERVE
+6542 
-6554 PSNYQWEMNLGDGN
+6554 
-6568 NIWIRETDPRQG
+6568 
-6580 AEDITGWR
+6580 
-6588 TNQLQL
+6588 
-6594 NKLRLPSTT
+6594 
-6603 LSDES
+6603 
-6608 IYEVRCVASYN
+6608 
-6619 DTYNTSSHPFIIN
+6619 
-6632 VRNKPMIKSIRIDR
+6632 
-6646 VKPDESILEPADL
+6646 
-6659 PKDSYDSTQDYE
+6659 
-6671 LGCKPE
+6671 
-6677 VTSGEAVATW
+6677 
-6687 FKCQNDDCSSLK
+6687 
-6699 EIVLTGDRLFY
+6699 
-6710 FANSTRYIDEGRFR
+6710 
-6724 CQVSLQ
+6724 
-6730 LKEYNFKLIEH
+6730 
-6741 QDVIIKRQAAPAIY
+6741 
-6755 SSGSITY
+6755 
-6762 TTNDEMSLQCTD
+6762 
-6774 ESSSP
+6774 
-6779 ESKVDWIFEPSGKMP
+6779 
-6794 PERRLPKL
+6794 
-6802 IGNTY
+6802 
-6807 AYGRI
+6807 
-6812 YIFAIAR
+6812 
-6819 GQLIPEHSGKYTCIA
+6819 
-6834 TNPYGTANSS
+6834 
-6844 ITVTV
+6844 
-6849 TEDLSR
+6849 
-6855 GKLRF
+6855 
-6860 VRRIIRRAFSG
+6860 